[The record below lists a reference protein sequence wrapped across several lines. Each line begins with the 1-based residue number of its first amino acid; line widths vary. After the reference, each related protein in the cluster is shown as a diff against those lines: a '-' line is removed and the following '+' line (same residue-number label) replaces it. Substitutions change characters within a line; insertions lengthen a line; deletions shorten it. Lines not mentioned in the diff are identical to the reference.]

1 MAIGKVKWFNNAK
14 GYGFILPDGGGE
26 DLFAHYSSIEMDG
39 YKTLKAGQEVLFD
52 VLEGPK
58 GLHATNIRSGD
69 ADAQATAETDDQET
83 ADVAAS
89 DEGVVEDVAEDVAE
103 DVGED
108 VGEEVVAETGAEEAI
123 GAQAVAAETAAV
135 QAEAEESPGTSE
147 VVSVTVSDG
156 EDAEADAVEPSTAQR
171 SS

>member
-69 ADAQATAETDDQET
+69 ADAQATAETDDQDT

-89 DEGVVEDVAEDVAE
+89 DEGVVEDVAE